1 MIFKSKSQLVHKI
14 RSNILLDIES
24 DKHTMRIVDL
34 ISDMGIV
41 NYLSQNG
48 ITRIIDL
55 VKIDISK
62 LHLMDDK
69 MLLELNNKLNTL
81 SNSLLASVDVYYNET
96 ESIGLKSI
104 ENIIDDIE
112 ERSRD
117 IIIERYGLL
126 GQKRRLDEIGERLSV
141 SRQRVHQIVQREK
154 KGITNKYLADDFV
167 EVQSLLNL
175 ADMATPIY
183 SIGSITKK
191 YNTLGIIELIIET
204 FPYLGVGIFQNKY
217 IKADFLIREHNIETI
232 TQSISKIKKH
242 LSDQKEFISLQEI
255 SQLFDINE
263 EIIKSIKDIVVKD
276 GAVAIRGNPNIAFG
290 SFGMIY
296 DAIKSAGEPISVDEI
311 SKKSGLTRN
320 QVKSRFDRDDGK
332 FFTNIGKSIYA
343 LTEWGFSKL
352 QTNDLIYTYIRDS
365 KEPKF
370 INEIIRFVNM
380 HKRINNSSIVAA
392 ISMDPRIVAVKPKLY
407 SIVEWGA
414 TPYHNRLG
422 RKYSVRCDVAILDIL
437 SKSEDDLT
445 LSEIM
450 NLLSQ
455 NFGDNV
461 TSSTTTVYANL
472 KKLKE
477 NGKMQ
482 FIPNPY
488 RKYYTYRLAKK

>member
-1 MIFKSKSQLVHKI
+1 MKLAQ
-14 RSNILLDIES
+14 
-24 DKHTMRIVDL
+24 HTTPIVDL
-34 ISDMGIV
+34 INDLSIV

-62 LHLMDDK
+62 LYIMDDK
-69 MLLELNNKLNTL
+69 ILLELYNKLRAL
-81 SNSLLASVDVYYNET
+81 SNSPLTSVDIYSSEP
-96 ESIGLKSI
+96 ESIRLKSI
-104 ENIIDDIE
+104 EHIIDDIE

-117 IIIERYGLL
+117 TVIERFGLL
-126 GQKRRLDEIGERLSV
+126 GKKRRLSEIGERLSV
-141 SRQRVHQIVQREK
+141 SRQRVHQIVQREQEDIK
-154 KGITNKYLADDFV
+154 NKYFPDDFI
-167 EVQSLLNL
+167 EVQSILNL
-175 ADMATPIY
+175 ADMVTPIY

-191 YNTLGIIELIIET
+191 YNTLGIIEFILET
-204 FPYLGVGIFQNKY
+204 FPYLGVVLLKDKKLKNSFLVRENDIKTINK
-217 IKADFLIREHNIETI
+217 
-232 TQSISKIKKH
+232 SISEIKKY
-242 LSDQKEFISLQEI
+242 LSNQKEFILLQEL

-276 GAVAIRGNPNIAFG
+276 GAVAIKNNPNIAFG

-296 DAIKSAGEPISVDEI
+296 DVIKSAGEPISVDEI

-332 FFTNIGKSIYA
+332 FFTNVGKSIYA

-407 SIVEWGA
+407 SLVEWGA
-414 TPYHNRLG
+414 TPYHNRLE

-437 SKSEDDLT
+437 SRSEDDLT

-477 NGKMQ
+477 TGKVQ

-488 RKYYTYRLAKK
+488 EKYYKYRLIKK